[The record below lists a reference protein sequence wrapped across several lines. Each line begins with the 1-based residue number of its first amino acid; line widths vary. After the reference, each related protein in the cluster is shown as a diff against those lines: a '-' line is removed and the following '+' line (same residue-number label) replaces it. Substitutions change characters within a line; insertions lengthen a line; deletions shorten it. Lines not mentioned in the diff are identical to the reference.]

1 MSILSRNKRPL
12 IAIALSFLFMANGA
26 FILLLGLI
34 NTGGLFFYSP
44 IAILA
49 YIPVYWLLEHKMTPK
64 KLLAWKKKEVLVL
77 AAWMLFLYV
86 IGIIEA
92 TYGAKKPLI
101 FIFIISF
108 LLLVFLTNKYVKP
121 RNLKINKSVSYKMFF
136 AWLSINIFITLA
148 SLFVHALRT
157 EMTERGNLVLLEND
171 EDLVETLLSIL
182 VFVIVFFILSW
193 LIWQVKSALRLK
205 NDKKQT
211 EVLHLQSQV
220 NPHFFFN
227 TLNNLYG
234 LVAEDTEK
242 AQALILKLSDM
253 MRYSIYEGQRDRVS
267 ITEEI
272 DYLKNYVELHKMRY
286 HKEIDIEFTTD
297 IQDEHAQ
304 VMPLL
309 FILLLENAFKH
320 GVERLQTDASVAI
333 HIQQTEEKIR
343 FSIVNNYDTT
353 QDTEAP
359 GIGLKNLKRRLAL
372 VYPKKHTLSFDITK
386 DLYKVQLIIHTQ

>member
-1 MSILSRNKRPL
+1 
-12 IAIALSFLFMANGA
+12 MANGA
-26 FILLLGLI
+26 FIILLGLI
-34 NTGGLFFYSP
+34 NTGGLFFYTP
-44 IAILA
+44 IAILS
-49 YIPVYWLLEHKMTPK
+49 YIPVYWLLEHKMTPE
-64 KLLAWKKKEVLVL
+64 KLLAWKKKEVLIL
-77 AAWMLFLYV
+77 TAWMLFLYL

-92 TYGAKKPLI
+92 VYGAKNSLL
-101 FIFIISF
+101 FIFIITF
-108 LLLVFLTNKYVKP
+108 LVLVSLTHKYIRQRSLIGKGP
-121 RNLKINKSVSYKMFF
+121 VSYKTFF
-136 AWLSINIFITLA
+136 TWITINIFFTLA

-193 LIWQVKSALRLK
+193 LIWQVKSALQLK
-205 NDKKQT
+205 NDKKKT

-297 IQDEHAQ
+297 IQDEDAQ

-320 GVERLQTDASVAI
+320 GVERLQIDASVAI
-333 HIQQTEEKIR
+333 HIQQTEQKIR

-353 QDTEAP
+353 QDKEAH

-386 DLYKVQLIIHTQ
+386 DIYKVQLIIYTQ

>member
-12 IAIALSFLFMANGA
+12 IALALAFSFIACGA
-26 FILLLGLI
+26 FIITFGLI
-34 NTGGLFFYSP
+34 NTGGLFFYTP

-49 YIPVYWLLEHKMTPK
+49 YIPVYWFLEHKMTPE
-64 KLLAWKKKEVLVL
+64 KLLAWKKKEIWGLTG
-77 AAWMLFLYV
+77 WMLFLYG
-86 IGIIEA
+86 IGIIESLYY
-92 TYGAKKPLI
+92 TKPSV
-101 FIFIISF
+101 FIFIVSLA
-108 LLLVFLTNKYVKP
+108 LLILF
-121 RNLKINKSVSYKMFF
+121 INKHLRLIELNTIKSIDYKNISIWIAGSV
-136 AWLSINIFITLA
+136 LSTLMA
-148 SLFVHALRT
+148 LFVYASAT
-157 EMTERGNLVLLEND
+157 EMTEKGTLVLLEND
-171 EDLVETLLSIL
+171 EDLIETLLSIL
-182 VFVIVFFILSW
+182 VFVILFFMLSW
-193 LIWQVKSALRLK
+193 LIWQVKSALQLK
-205 NDKKQT
+205 NDKKKT

-234 LVAEDTEK
+234 LVSEDTEK

-267 ITEEI
+267 IAEEVA
-272 DYLKNYVELHKMRY
+272 YLKNYVALHKMRY

-297 IQDEHAQ
+297 IQDEHTQ

-320 GVERLQTDASVAI
+320 GVERLHTDASVAI
-333 HIQQTEEKIR
+333 HIQQIEQKIR

-353 QDTEAP
+353 QDAEAP

-386 DLYKVQLIIHTQ
+386 DVYKVQLIIHTQ